1 MNNRSLPFTQTK
13 FWRII
18 GDSDRMY
25 RWANFAICLLLM
37 LLACLKSL
45 QIYSDHP
52 GLTFMQRALIPMGI
66 FLGLWV
72 FYRLCFW
79 LAKPLLLG
87 YAKAKQLNAK
97 IDSELAEFDD
107 CLRIIQKEELA
118 TDVGKPVDTSV
129 TETVVDDIRHDNEVQ
144 NAYQNLSVFFK
155 MLDQERAQLKAKKE
169 AEEAKKLELIQKYTR
184 QTFLPHGFTNEEMV
198 QLHHC
203 VEVFATLRTPLISP
217 SIKIMRKKSLT
228 QNDIKHFCWN
238 IANAYG
244 IPMPQA
250 ALFGFHTFHA
260 WFANT
265 EPSTIEKTLRASSRS
280 ERIPIVE
287 DVETAIS
294 RSAGH

>member
-1 MNNRSLPFTQTK
+1 MNKSLQHITQFK
-13 FWRII
+13 FWRVF
-18 GDSDRMY
+18 GNSERMY
-25 RWANFAICLLLM
+25 RWANYAICLLLM

-45 QIYSDHP
+45 QIYADHP
-52 GLTFMQRALIPMGI
+52 GLTFIQRALVPMGI
-66 FLGLWV
+66 FLGLWL

-79 LAKPLLLG
+79 MSKPLLLG
-87 YAKAKQLNAK
+87 YAKAKQLNAR

-107 CLRIIQKEELA
+107 CLRAIQKEEPTEVPTMPTEAL
-118 TDVGKPVDTSV
+118 TS
-129 TETVVDDIRHDNEVQ
+129 ETVIADLQHDNEVK
-144 NAYQNLSVFFK
+144 NAYQNLSAFFK
-155 MLDQERAQLKAKKE
+155 QLDQERAQLKAKKE
-169 AEEAKKLELIQKYTR
+169 EEEAKKLELIQKYTR
-184 QTFLPHGFTNEEMV
+184 QTFLPHDFTNEEMV

-217 SIKIMRKKSLT
+217 SIKIMKKKSLT
-228 QNDIKHFCWN
+228 QNDIKHYCWN

-265 EPSTIEKTLRASSRS
+265 EPFTIEKTLRASSKS

-287 DVETAIS
+287 DIFTKIES
-294 RSAGH
+294 

>member
-1 MNNRSLPFTQTK
+1 MNKSLQHITQFK
-13 FWRII
+13 FWRVF
-18 GDSDRMY
+18 GNSERMY
-25 RWANFAICLLLM
+25 RWANYAICLLLM

-52 GLTFMQRALIPMGI
+52 GLTFIQRALVPMGI
-66 FLGLWV
+66 FLGLWL

-79 LAKPLLLG
+79 MSKPLLLG
-87 YAKAKQLNAK
+87 YAKAKQLNAR

-107 CLRIIQKEELA
+107 CLRAIQKEEPTEVPTMPTEAL
-118 TDVGKPVDTSV
+118 TS
-129 TETVVDDIRHDNEVQ
+129 ETVIADLQHDNEVK
-144 NAYQNLSVFFK
+144 NAYQNLSAFFK
-155 MLDQERAQLKAKKE
+155 QLDQERAQLKAKKE
-169 AEEAKKLELIQKYTR
+169 EEEAKKLELIQKYTR
-184 QTFLPHGFTNEEMV
+184 QTFLPHDFTNEEMV

-217 SIKIMRKKSLT
+217 SIKIMKKKSLT
-228 QNDIKHFCWN
+228 QNDIKHYCWN

-260 WFANT
+260 WFVNT
-265 EPSTIEKTLRASSRS
+265 EPSTIEKTLRASSKS

-287 DVETAIS
+287 DIFTKIES
-294 RSAGH
+294 

>member
-1 MNNRSLPFTQTK
+1 MNKSLQHITQSK
-13 FWRII
+13 FWRIF
-18 GDSDRMY
+18 GNSDRMY
-25 RWANFAICLLLM
+25 RWANYAICLLLM

-45 QIYSDHP
+45 QIYADHP
-52 GLTFMQRALIPMGI
+52 DLTFLQRALIPMGI
-66 FLGLWV
+66 FLGLWL

-107 CLRIIQKEELA
+107 CLRAIQKEEPAEVALEP
-118 TDVGKPVDTSV
+118 TDVPAP
-129 TETVVDDIRHDNEVQ
+129 ETVIADVQHDNEVK
-144 NAYQNLSVFFK
+144 NAYQNLSMFFK
-155 MLDQERAQLKAKKE
+155 QLDQERAELKAKKE
-169 AEEAKKLELIQKYTR
+169 EEEAKKLELVQKYTR
-184 QTFLPHGFTNEEMV
+184 QTFLPHDFTNEEMV

-203 VEVFATLRTPLISP
+203 VEVLATLRTPLISP
-217 SIKIMRKKSLT
+217 SIKIMKKKSLT
-228 QNDIKHFCWN
+228 QNDIKHYCWN

-265 EPSTIEKTLRASSRS
+265 EPSTIEKTLRASSKS

-287 DVETAIS
+287 DLYHCVSI
-294 RSAGH
+294 

>member
-1 MNNRSLPFTQTK
+1 MNKSLQHITQFK
-13 FWRII
+13 FWRVF
-18 GDSDRMY
+18 GNSERMY
-25 RWANFAICLLLM
+25 RWANYAICLLLM

-45 QIYSDHP
+45 QIYADHP
-52 GLTFMQRALIPMGI
+52 GLTFIQRALVPMGI
-66 FLGLWV
+66 FLGLWL

-79 LAKPLLLG
+79 MSKPLLLG
-87 YAKAKQLNAK
+87 YAKAKQLNAR

-107 CLRIIQKEELA
+107 CLRVIQKEEPA
-118 TDVGKPVDTSV
+118 TDVDKPVDTSV
-129 TETVVDDIRHDNEVQ
+129 NETVVADVQHDNEVQ

-169 AEEAKKLELIQKYTR
+169 EEEARKLELIQKYTR
-184 QTFLPHGFTNEEMV
+184 QTFLPHDFTNEEMV

-217 SIKIMRKKSLT
+217 SIKILKKKSLT
-228 QNDIKHFCWN
+228 QNDIKHYCWN

-250 ALFGFHTFHA
+250 AQFGFHTFHA

-280 ERIPIVE
+280 ERIPIVDNLFTE
-287 DVETAIS
+287 MI
-294 RSAGH
+294 